1 MNSDWAVVINIAFI
15 FVVTF
20 IAKIIKEKLGI
31 FRTIIVPTALLAGFI
46 GLFIGPEV
54 TGLINFDTA
63 LYEKIVFHSM
73 ALGFIAL
80 TLAEKKTEHKSDT
93 VKSGLFIVA
102 TYCFQGVVGML
113 TVWGLVYTFKPDLF
127 AGLGLMLPLAY
138 GQGPGFASS
147 IGSSWDE
154 VLPYGFVN
162 QYGLTL
168 ATAGFL
174 VAGLF
179 GVFMLNYFV
188 RKYKIPVAR
197 LNQIKGL
204 QTKELSISSVQ
215 EINFFDMLT
224 VQFVWIAIIYLATFI
239 VMQGAGILLS
249 LFGTI
254 GETIA
259 SLVKGFNFLFGILL
273 AMFFKKIILF
283 FSRRGHRAEPLLDS
297 YLLNN
302 ISSLFF
308 NIMIT
313 ASIMAISIQAIRKY
327 WELLLVVAIVGAFT
341 TYFFTIWLGRR
352 MFLNNTTHYI
362 LAMFGMLTGTA
373 STGLALLR
381 GIDPD
386 LKTDVAKNL
395 VLGSAVAAPLGFP
408 LMAILGMPIIGFTT
422 GNSVYSYITFI
433 AILLYMSLLIG
444 IGIIKTRR
452 EKPGSTKE

>member
-1 MNSDWAVVINIAFI
+1 
-15 FVVTF
+15 
-20 IAKIIKEKLGI
+20 
-31 FRTIIVPTALLAGFI
+31 
-46 GLFIGPEV
+46 
-54 TGLINFDTA
+54 
-63 LYEKIVFHSM
+63 M

-113 TVWGLVYTFKPDLF
+113 QSGADLLPLNLTSLP
-127 AGLGLMLPLAY
+127 AWGLMLPLAY

-179 GVFMLNYFV
+179 GIFMLNYFV

-197 LNQIKGL
+197 LNRIKGL

-224 VQFVWIAIIYLATFI
+224 VQFVWIAIIYLATYL
-239 VMQGAGILLS
+239 VMQGAGIFLS

-259 SLVKGFNFLFGILL
+259 SLVRGFNFLFGILL
-273 AMFFKKIILF
+273 AMVFKRIVLF
-283 FSRRGHRAEPLLDS
+283 FSQRGHRAEPLLDS

-313 ASIMAISIQAIRKY
+313 ASIMAISIETIREY
-327 WELLLVVAIVGAFT
+327 WELLLVLSTCGCLFD
-341 TYFFTIWLGRR
+341 L
-352 MFLNNTTHYI
+352 FLYH
-362 LAMFGMLTGTA
+362 LAGQ
-373 STGLALLR
+373 
-381 GIDPD
+381 
-386 LKTDVAKNL
+386 KDVFK
-395 VLGSAVAAPLGFP
+395 
-408 LMAILGMPIIGFTT
+408 
-422 GNSVYSYITFI
+422 
-433 AILLYMSLLIG
+433 
-444 IGIIKTRR
+444 
-452 EKPGSTKE
+452 

>member
-1 MNSDWAVVINIAFI
+1 MSSDWVVVINFALI
-15 FVVTF
+15 FLVTF
-20 IAKIIKEKLGI
+20 VAKFIKEKLGI

-54 TGLINFDTA
+54 MGLIKFDLA

-80 TLAEKKTEHKSDT
+80 TLAEQKTEHKSDT

-102 TYCFQGVVGML
+102 SYCFQGVIGML
-113 TVWGLVYTFKPDLF
+113 TVWGLIYTIKPDLF
-127 AGLGLMLPLAY
+127 DGLGLMLPLAY

-154 VLPYGFVN
+154 VLPFGFVN

-168 ATAGFL
+168 AAAGFL
-174 VAGLF
+174 VAGIF
-179 GVFMLNYFV
+179 GIFMLNYFV

-197 LNQIKGL
+197 LNRIKGL
-204 QTKELSISSVQ
+204 QTKELSISSVK

-224 VQFVWIAIIYLATFI
+224 VQFVWIAIIYLATYL
-239 VMQGAGILLS
+239 VMQGAGIFLS

-259 SLVKGFNFLFGILL
+259 SLVRGFNFLFGILL
-273 AMFFKKIILF
+273 AMVFKRIVLF
-283 FSRRGHRAEPLLDS
+283 FSQRGHRAEPLLDS

-313 ASIMAISIQAIRKY
+313 ASIMAISIGTIREY
-327 WELLLVVAIVGAFT
+327 WELLLVLSLVGAFS
-341 TYFFTIWLGRR
+341 TYFFTFWLGRK
-352 MFLNNTTHYI
+352 MFLNNTIHYI

-386 LKTDVAKNL
+386 LQTDVAKNL

-408 LMAILGMPIIGFTT
+408 LMAMLGLPIIGFTT
-422 GNSVYSYITFI
+422 NNPVYSYITFI
-433 AILLYMSLLIG
+433 AIFLYMSLLIG
-444 IGIIKTRR
+444 IGITKTKK
-452 EKPGSTKE
+452 EKAAPSQ

>member
-138 GQGPGFASS
+138 GQGLALLHPSVHPGMKCYLW
-147 IGSSWDE
+147 ICKPIW
-154 VLPYGFVN
+154 PYPGHCRVS
-162 QYGLTL
+162 G
-168 ATAGFL
+168 G
-174 VAGLF
+174 GLF

-273 AMFFKKIILF
+273 AMFFKSIILF

-313 ASIMAISIQAIRKY
+313 ASIMAISIQAIREY

-422 GNSVYSYITFI
+422 GNPVYSYITFI
-433 AILLYMSLLIG
+433 AIFLYMSLLIG

>member
-1 MNSDWAVVINIAFI
+1 MSSDWVVVINFALI
-15 FVVTF
+15 FLVTF
-20 IAKIIKEKLGI
+20 VAKFIKEKLGI

-54 TGLINFDTA
+54 MGLIKFDLA

-80 TLAEKKTEHKSDT
+80 TLAEQKTEHKSDT

-102 TYCFQGVVGML
+102 TYCFQGVIGML
-113 TVWGLVYTFKPDLF
+113 TVWGLIYTIKPDLF
-127 AGLGLMLPLAY
+127 DGLGLMLPLAY

-154 VLPYGFVN
+154 VLPFGFVN

-168 ATAGFL
+168 AAAGFL
-174 VAGLF
+174 VAGIF
-179 GVFMLNYFV
+179 GIFMLNYFV

-197 LNQIKGL
+197 LNRIKGL
-204 QTKELSISSVQ
+204 QTKELSISSVK

-224 VQFVWIAIIYLATFI
+224 VQFVWIAIIYLATYL
-239 VMQGAGILLS
+239 VMQGAGIFLS

-259 SLVKGFNFLFGILL
+259 SLVRGFNFLFGILL
-273 AMFFKKIILF
+273 AMVFKRIVLF
-283 FSRRGHRAEPLLDS
+283 FSQRGHRAEPLLDS

-313 ASIMAISIQAIRKY
+313 ASIMAISIGTIREY
-327 WELLLVVAIVGAFT
+327 WELLLVLSLVGAFS
-341 TYFFTIWLGRR
+341 TYFFTFWLGRK
-352 MFLNNTTHYI
+352 MFLNNTIHYI

-386 LKTDVAKNL
+386 LQTDVAKNL

-408 LMAILGMPIIGFTT
+408 LMAMLGLPIIGFTT
-422 GNSVYSYITFI
+422 NNPVYSYITFI
-433 AILLYMSLLIG
+433 AIFLYMSLLIG
-444 IGIIKTRR
+444 IGITKTKK
-452 EKPGSTKE
+452 EKAAPSQ

>member
-1 MNSDWAVVINIAFI
+1 MSSDWSVVINIALI

-20 IAKIIKEKLGI
+20 VAKFIKEKLGI

-46 GLFIGPEV
+46 GLIIGPEI
-54 TGLINFDTA
+54 TGLINFDSA

-80 TLAEKKTEHKSDT
+80 TLAEKKTEYKSDT

-102 TYCFQGVVGML
+102 TYCFQGVIGML
-113 TVWGLVYTFKPDLF
+113 TVWGLIYTIKPDLF
-127 AGLGLMLPLAY
+127 EGLGLMLPLAY

-162 QYGLTL
+162 QYGITL
-168 ATAGFL
+168 ATVGFL

-179 GVFMLNYFV
+179 GIFMLNYFV

-197 LNQIKGL
+197 LNRIKGL

-224 VQFVWIAIIYLATFI
+224 VQFVWIAIIYLATFL
-239 VMQGAGILLS
+239 VMQVTVSFLS

-254 GETIA
+254 GQTIA
-259 SLVKGFNFLFGILL
+259 SLVKGFNFLFGIIL
-273 AMFFKKIILF
+273 ATFFKRMILF
-283 FSRRGHRAEPLLDS
+283 LSRRGHRTESLLDS

-313 ASIMAISIQAIRKY
+313 ASIMAISIEEIQGY

-341 TYFFTIWLGRR
+341 TYFFTIWLGKK
-352 MFLNNTTHYI
+352 MFLNNTIHYI

-381 GIDPD
+381 GVDPD

-395 VLGSAVAAPLGFP
+395 ILGSAVAAPLGFP

-422 GNSVYSYITFI
+422 NNPVYSYITFI
-433 AILLYMSLLIG
+433 AIFLYMSLLIG
-444 IGIIKTRR
+444 IGIMKTKR
-452 EKPGSTKE
+452 EKSTSKQE